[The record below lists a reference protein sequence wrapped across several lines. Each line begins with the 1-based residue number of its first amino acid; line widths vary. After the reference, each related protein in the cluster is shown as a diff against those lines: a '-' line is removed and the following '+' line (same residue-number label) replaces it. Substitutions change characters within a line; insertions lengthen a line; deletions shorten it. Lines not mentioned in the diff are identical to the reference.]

1 MNITLKEN
9 LILNNIIGNYII
21 SNSLYYDECKS
32 LYDVVNRLKK
42 ERFILINSRSQ
53 YEYCKKEA
61 KKELRQYDIKRICN
75 KKILELDKL
84 EKKNNTRCNGYI
96 ENRLSYEEWLKVAKT
111 NKRSK

>member
-1 MNITLKEN
+1 MNIVRKML
-9 LILNNIIGNYII
+9 
-21 SNSLYYDECKS
+21 
-32 LYDVVNRLKK
+32 
-42 ERFILINSRSQ
+42 
-53 YEYCKKEA
+53 
-61 KKELRQYDIKRICN
+61 ICN